1 MDTGKCLN
9 NRMTRSFPA
18 VEFWHWNC
26 ETDAIWLAYEI
37 WKQKQFTRGQSRWK
51 SDISQEP

>member
-1 MDTGKCLN
+1 MDMVN
-9 NRMTRSFPA
+9 VSI
-18 VEFWHWNC
+18 VEWQEVFQLWNFDT

-37 WKQKQFTRGQSRWK
+37 WKQKQFTRGQSSWK